1 MTSTTAL
8 PGTTALSSTAALSNS
23 TALPGTTTRP
33 VERRRATDISLV
45 PWVSDLLADHP
56 AATAVVTSAGEVVWG
71 NDAYWALQAPTA
83 QGATSTPMPAPDA
96 HLSIVH
102 FPLPAVDSV
111 TAHRAEQLRTAL
123 NRVLGDLRS
132 LPGATEP
139 ADTLGEG
146 PDDVPNEPR
155 PLPSDLRGRRRL
167 VAELAVQGMPVV
179 TIAEQLSIS
188 PNTVRNHL
196 KAAFHQLDVRSR
208 AELIARYRA
217 W

>member
-8 PGTTALSSTAALSNS
+8 SGTTALTGTTALS
-23 TALPGTTTRP
+23 

-83 QGATSTPMPAPDA
+83 EGATSTPMPAPDA

-102 FPLPAVDSV
+102 FPMPSVDSV
-111 TAHRAEQLRTAL
+111 TASRAEQLRAAL
-123 NRVLGDLRS
+123 HRVLGDLRS
-132 LPGATEP
+132 LPGATDP
-139 ADTLGEG
+139 ADTLGER
-146 PDDVPNEPR
+146 PDGMSNEPR

-167 VAELAVQGMPVV
+167 VAELAVQGIPVV
-179 TIAEQLSIS
+179 TIAEQLAIS

-196 KAAFHQLDVRSR
+196 KAAFRQLDVRSR